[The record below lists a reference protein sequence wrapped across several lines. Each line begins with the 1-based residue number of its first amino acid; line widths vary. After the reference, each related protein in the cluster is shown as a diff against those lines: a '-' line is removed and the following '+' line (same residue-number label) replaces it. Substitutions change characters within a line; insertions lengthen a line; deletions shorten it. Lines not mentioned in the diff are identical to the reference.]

1 MVIGSHPGQILSH
14 QNQLF
19 ARTAASAAPVNPIDA
34 NTRDRQTEQDNPA
47 RVAANQKAD
56 AAKQLNSQANYVSEA
71 AFVDTQALINNP
83 INLLNSTAEPRAAGN
98 VQAADKNPINA
109 SDDTDE
115 ISDDA
120 DLSSG
125 EDSPARLSTMNLADA
140 ESKLTEAELRQLQ
153 ELRARD
159 REVRAHEQAH
169 VAAAGSLA
177 RGGPSF
183 QFQRGPDGRSYAVGG
198 EVQIDTSAVSGNPQ
212 GTAAKA
218 QQIQRAATAP
228 AQPSAQD
235 RAVAANAAAMEVRA
249 RAEITQQARESRQQS
264 SVDRTADST
273 DQGIDTETSIE
284 QGTELASEKALE
296 THTKCAVC
304 GGQHSG
310 ESHTTAVEISDAFRM
325 ADNAQVFARAGSLF
339 SISV

>member
-47 RVAANQKAD
+47 RVAANPQAD
-56 AAKQLNSQANYVSEA
+56 AAKPISSRANIADEGVFNDAQAV
-71 AFVDTQALINNP
+71 INNP
-83 INLLNSTAEPRAAGN
+83 GNFSNSP
-98 VQAADKNPINA
+98 ADKNPINA
-109 SDDTDE
+109 SDNTDE

-120 DLSSG
+120 DSSSG
-125 EDSPARLSTMNLADA
+125 EDKPARLSTMNLADA
-140 ESKLTEAELRQLQ
+140 ETKLTEAELRQLQ
-153 ELRARD
+153 ELRVRD

-198 EVQIDTSAVSGNPQ
+198 EVQIDTSAVSGDPQ
-212 GTAAKA
+212 ATAAKA
-218 QQIQRAATAP
+218 QQIQRAANAP

-249 RAEITQQARESRQQS
+249 RAEIAQQARESRQQS

-310 ESHTTAVEISDAFRM
+310 ESHTTAVEISDAFKM